1 MLLSR
6 MDTPVMRGGSVTQ
19 TLRSV
24 GRSSSVGLPVTLRR
38 NSTKFGHRSRVDL
51 GSISV
56 GSRISGRSRVDL
68 GSISGRSRVDLESI
82 SSRSRSTQIKITSS
96 SSDLPVKSIG
106 RVSLLRT
113 GRSIWAATSCALA
126 AQPAA
131 VHVEE
136 RLHCCTHKRRNQ
148 SKCFQTPGGAVGL

>member
-68 GSISGRSRVDLESI
+68 GSTSGRSRVDLEST
-82 SSRSRSTQIKITSS
+82 SSRSRLTEIKITSS

-106 RVSLLRT
+106 RVSLLRSKLNLPIDFT
-113 GRSIWAATSCALA
+113 GRS
-126 AQPAA
+126 
-131 VHVEE
+131 EE
-136 RLHCCTHKRRNQ
+136 LLVILISVDRDRLEIVPRSEIRLR
-148 SKCFQTPGGAVGL
+148 S